1 MVIDECKNDWV
12 ACDMNKSIASK
23 FKRPLRKFA
32 YVVGLKKHETA
43 DSYKKIIPAEIQ
55 GGQFFELIKDI
66 VKRPE
71 IKTIL
76 EIGSSSG
83 EGSTRAILESLALLP
98 SDYKQ
103 VHCLEISAERHL
115 KLEEYLK
122 SDNRFKAHRL
132 SSITPEDFP
141 DFEAVSNF
149 YINIESKLNK
159 YEIDTVRSW
168 YEKDISYIYANPE
181 LTPMD
186 SNGVKIGGISWIK
199 KKYGI
204 SEFDFVLIDGG
215 EFTGF
220 EEFMEIRSSIYIALD
235 DTQTFK
241 SWKVRES
248 LLSNSEYRLIAENLN
263 ERNGWSIFVKKDLM
277 TSSSFIING

>member
-12 ACDMNKSIASK
+12 ACEMNKTIASK
-23 FKRPLRKFA
+23 FKRPLRKLA
-32 YVVGLKKHETA
+32 YVIGLKKHETT
-43 DSYKKIIPAEIQ
+43 DSYRKIIPAEIQ
-55 GGQFFELIKDI
+55 GGQFFDLIKEI
-66 VKRPE
+66 VKRPDVT
-71 IKTIL
+71 TIL

-98 SDYKQ
+98 SGNKQ
-103 VHCLEISAERHL
+103 VHCMEISAERHL

-122 SDNRFKAHRL
+122 SDSRFKAHRL
-132 SSITPEDFP
+132 SSITSDDFP
-141 DFEAVSNF
+141 DFEEISNF
-149 YINIESKLNK
+149 YINIESKLNN
-159 YEIDTVRSW
+159 YEIDTIRSW
-168 YEKDISYIYANPE
+168 YEKDISYINANPE

-199 KKYGI
+199 NNYGI

-220 EEFMEIRSSIYIALD
+220 EEYMEIRSSKYIALD

-241 SWKVRES
+241 SWKVRET
-248 LLSNSEYRLIAENLN
+248 LLRSSEHRLISENLD
-263 ERNGWSIFVKKDLM
+263 ERNGWSIFVRKDLM
-277 TSSSFIING
+277 TGSSFNMNG